1 MVRLFSAR
9 RHVNAT
15 VTQRRLSLRGV
26 SFACFT
32 LAAAEAMNGG
42 HAIRADS
49 HRTRRRPLHMPKA
62 TNQRPTR
69 QSLRP
74 IGQPKGCEHLP
85 RLGKATLDDVS
96 VES

>member
-15 VTQRRLSLRGV
+15 VTQHRRNLRGV

-49 HRTRRRPLHMPKA
+49 HRT
-62 TNQRPTR
+62 
-69 QSLRP
+69 
-74 IGQPKGCEHLP
+74 
-85 RLGKATLDDVS
+85 
-96 VES
+96 